1 MQARLYGICYKAT
14 APSGKAYIG
23 QTASDFCKRK
33 SAHRKDTRN
42 PCPLHHALKKYGD
55 AVQWEIVACA
65 WDKEGLDFA
74 ETALIAQHGTLS
86 PNGYNLKTGGAN
98 GKPCDETKAKLSA
111 KASRQWNSPE
121 YRRKH
126 AAAMSSPAVLKK
138 MQKGVRKRN
147 ADPEFQEKHARAM
160 REVFARPEVKERMS
174 SVFKR
179 LAQDPKERKRRSDFA
194 KAQWENPAHR
204 ALVVAAAKEQ
214 HRQRRLAK
222 MGATLI

>member
-1 MQARLYGICYKAT
+1 MQTRLYGICYKAT

-23 QTASDFCKRK
+23 QTASDFSKRK

-55 AVQWEIVACA
+55 AMRWEIVACA

-74 ETALIAQHGTLS
+74 ERTLIAQHGTLS

-138 MQKGVRKRN
+138 MKKGVKERN
-147 ADPEFQEKHARAM
+147 ADPEYQAKHALGIGAAN
-160 REVFARPEVKERMS
+160 ARPEVKANRS
-174 SVFKR
+174 AASKKVGR
-179 LAQDPKERKRRSDFA
+179 TLKERKRRSNVA
-194 KAQWENPAHR
+194 KAQWANPAHR